1 MKRAIGAPRANT
13 KPDLTLDVVL
23 FLGLVLLSA
32 VLIMWQVPGS
42 SPRQSV
48 VASRS

>member
-1 MKRAIGAPRANT
+1 MKRAIGAPRADT

-23 FLGLVLLSA
+23 FLALVLLSA
-32 VLIMWQVPGS
+32 ILIVWNVPAPPS
-42 SPRQSV
+42 KHST